1 MELFVIYSFYLESP
15 MVFINEEA
23 AVLLVKNGVKEINTH
38 ANLITKLIFFE
49 NYVRSLKVLENII
62 IIINSCNHIIINFI
76 LVCGYAV
83 PDIISY

>member
-1 MELFVIYSFYLESP
+1 

-23 AVLLVKNGVKEINTH
+23 AVLLVKNGVKEINTY
-38 ANLITKLIFFE
+38 ADLITKLIFFE
-49 NYVRSLKVLENII
+49 NYVRSLKVLENI